1 MASHDRAARERDRAP
16 VEGTP
21 VGPDA
26 NRLAAT
32 PSLPSASDRRGG
44 SHSSPGVVRRS
55 GRASA
60 PDSSPHPGARRRKPS
75 RAASTYVLVDPAR
88 APRRPAPMR
97 EPLEVGTVVKF
108 SGSDRET
115 RARWGVAPYYLARV
129 HAVVRGERHDSRRAR
144 DRRRTAKDPA
154 DVGDF
159 GADAALAA
167 DDEKI
172 YSLQWFVPLDAL
184 VAVCPTANAY
194 LGEAAYPLAQVC
206 DVKANEQGRV
216 ELAVWQPP
224 SFDSTSRDE
233 SRTFETARGDGEKK
247 TSEEN
252 GALACV
258 APRLYA
264 RREFAVTNLDETEL
278 CHFYDDRDLDEDV
291 GVSTRSR
298 YVWRFAFD
306 PHEGFRPDPKKLR
319 RDICCKMGSVH
330 GTCAFNNFH
339 VAGGGGY
346 VMCDGCDRAHHLL
359 CVGIDPKDVPAPER
373 APGGFRPNRPLSEI
387 GAVRGVRAL
396 QHFAEEE
403 PREESSAGAKGAA
416 RGGDGGDGDDFS
428 SSPKNREEEL
438 EDDEKDG
445 EKRKKRRMAMAEPW
459 FCGEACRRR
468 YVTKQAKMLQAQ
480 LAQPKAEA
488 DPEAVPTREEGEGA
502 PVG

>member
-1 MASHDRAARERDRAP
+1 M
-16 VEGTP
+16 
-21 VGPDA
+21 
-26 NRLAAT
+26 
-32 PSLPSASDRRGG
+32 
-44 SHSSPGVVRRS
+44 
-55 GRASA
+55 
-60 PDSSPHPGARRRKPS
+60 
-75 RAASTYVLVDPAR
+75 
-88 APRRPAPMR
+88 
-97 EPLEVGTVVKF
+97 KF

-224 SFDSTSRDE
+224 SFDSTSRD
-233 SRTFETARGDGEKK
+233 STFRVDSTARGDGEKK

-264 RREFAVTNLDETEL
+264 RREFAETNLDETEL

-403 PREESSAGAKGAA
+403 KGPREESSAGAKGAA

-502 PVG
+502 PIG

>member
-1 MASHDRAARERDRAP
+1 MASHERDRAP

-44 SHSSPGVVRRS
+44 SHSSPGVVGRS

-60 PDSSPHPGARRRKPS
+60 HDSSPHPGARRRKPS
-75 RAASTYVLVDPAR
+75 RAASTYVLVDPAH

-108 SGSDRET
+108 SGRDRET

-129 HAVVRGERHDSRRAR
+129 HAVERGERHDSRRAR
-144 DRRRTAKDPA
+144 DRWRTAKDPA

-194 LGEAAYPLAQVC
+194 LGEAAYPLAQMC

-216 ELAVWQPP
+216 ELAVWKPP
-224 SFDSTSRDE
+224 SFDS
-233 SRTFETARGDGEKK
+233 TARGDGEKK
-247 TSEEN
+247 TYDS
-252 GALACV
+252 ALACV

-264 RREFAVTNLDETEL
+264 RQEFAETNLDETEL

-291 GVSTRSR
+291 GVSTRTR
-298 YVWRFAFD
+298 YVWRFTFD
-306 PHEGFRPDPKKLR
+306 PHKGFWPDPKKLR

-359 CVGIDPKDVPAPER
+359 CVGIDPKDVPAPEG

-396 QHFAEEE
+396 QHFAGEE
-403 PREESSAGAKGAA
+403 PREESLGAKGAA
-416 RGGDGGDGDDFS
+416 RGGDGDGE
-428 SSPKNREEEL
+428 KNENREEEL
-438 EDDEKDG
+438 EEDEKN
-445 EKRKKRRMAMAEPW
+445 EKRKKRRTAKPEAW

-480 LAQPKAEA
+480 LAQRKAEA
-488 DPEAVPTREEGEGA
+488 EPEAEPTREEGEGA
-502 PVG
+502 PGATRVPSASPNERLRRVSYA